1 MGDSNTGGQA
11 RLRKAGL
18 RLALERIDR
27 LLQDWSHDGQ
37 VSPPDAEAVATQVE
51 RSGDKV
57 LEARARLL
65 VAAAGA
71 GLRAPEPALHGLGL
85 ALRVFEA
92 NLMGRE
98 RGQATRLAARDIP
111 VDEAL
116 LDRIVHERGTL
127 AHVGD
132 WVIAS
137 ASREGLPWI
146 VVEAMPRSTLQAPVW
161 RSLVPNAL
169 LGGALMAVFVL
180 GQWLFARWFVTPSV
194 AVLAYLRQL
203 AADPAAPVPRL
214 GLRWQGWVDA
224 VTDTFRRQREASDQ
238 VESQREALRQS
249 EKLSAMGSLLAGV
262 AHELNNPLA
271 IAMGRASLLEE
282 KVAAGADP
290 AALQDDA
297 RRIREAAERCGRIV
311 RTFLNMARQRP
322 PARRAVQL
330 DDIVRAATDM
340 LGYTL
345 RSHGVRVE
353 LALGEGLPDVQAD
366 ADQIGQV
373 LLNLMVNAQQAM
385 EGAAT
390 PTRVLTISTG
400 VELPRHGRE
409 PRVWL
414 RVADSGPGVPA
425 GLHERLFE
433 PFFTTK
439 AVGLGTGLGL
449 SVSRGIVR
457 EHGGDLVLEQ
467 PRASE
472 AAAAPTGASFRL
484 SLPISGEKS
493 AEADVLAAT
502 TTGAPDAEA
511 GELRRVL
518 VVDDDPE
525 VAELMR
531 EVLESAG
538 FDVLTAE
545 SGAVAL
551 ELLAEARFDAV
562 VSDVRMPDLDGPALW
577 QRLKTE
583 HSALARRVLF
593 VSGDTL
599 SDAARQALATT
610 GAPTLD
616 KPFTSADLLG
626 AVKAVL
632 GDDRLR

>member
-1 MGDSNTGGQA
+1 
-11 RLRKAGL
+11 
-18 RLALERIDR
+18 
-27 LLQDWSHDGQ
+27 
-37 VSPPDAEAVATQVE
+37 
-51 RSGDKV
+51 
-57 LEARARLL
+57 
-65 VAAAGA
+65 
-71 GLRAPEPALHGLGL
+71 
-85 ALRVFEA
+85 
-92 NLMGRE
+92 
-98 RGQATRLAARDIP
+98 
-111 VDEAL
+111 
-116 LDRIVHERGTL
+116 
-127 AHVGD
+127 
-132 WVIAS
+132 
-137 ASREGLPWI
+137 
-146 VVEAMPRSTLQAPVW
+146 
-161 RSLVPNAL
+161 
-169 LGGALMAVFVL
+169 
-180 GQWLFARWFVTPSV
+180 
-194 AVLAYLRQL
+194 
-203 AADPAAPVPRL
+203 
-214 GLRWQGWVDA
+214 
-224 VTDTFRRQREASDQ
+224 
-238 VESQREALRQS
+238 
-249 EKLSAMGSLLAGV
+249 
-262 AHELNNPLA
+262 
-271 IAMGRASLLEE
+271 
-282 KVAAGADP
+282 
-290 AALQDDA
+290 
-297 RRIREAAERCGRIV
+297 
-311 RTFLNMARQRP
+311 
-322 PARRAVQL
+322 
-330 DDIVRAATDM
+330 
-340 LGYTL
+340 
-345 RSHGVRVE
+345 VE

-373 LLNLMVNAQQAM
+373 VLNLMVNAQQAM

-583 HSALARRVLF
+583 HPALARRVLF